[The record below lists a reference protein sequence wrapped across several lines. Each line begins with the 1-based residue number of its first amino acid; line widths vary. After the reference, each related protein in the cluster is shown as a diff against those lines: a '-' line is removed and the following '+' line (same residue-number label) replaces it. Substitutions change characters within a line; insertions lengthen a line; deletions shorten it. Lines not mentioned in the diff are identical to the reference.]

1 MTARPPAWPTA
12 APLTTPRLSL
22 EPLRADHAP
31 EAVSVFDDVRLHTWT
46 GGSPRSLA
54 QLEARY
60 ARQSAGRSPDGTQ
73 GWLNW
78 MARRTSDG
86 LLIGTVQATLD
97 RRPAA
102 EGPPAGDAIEAAV
115 AWVVGVDHQ
124 GAGYGRE
131 AALAMASWLRAQGVG
146 GLAAY
151 IRPGHGAS
159 EGIARALG
167 LRASDVVADGEAR
180 WSDSGR

>member
-1 MTARPPAWPTA
+1 MPPHPPHLLA
-12 APLTTPRLSL
+12 AVPLTAPRLIL
-22 EPLRADHAP
+22 EPLTAEHAR

-46 GGSPRSLA
+46 GGSPSSLA

-78 MARRTSDG
+78 MLRRTSDG
-86 LLIGTVQATLD
+86 VLIGTVQATTY
-97 RRPAA
+97 RRPPTG
-102 EGPPAGDAIEAAV
+102 EAGEAGEASL

-131 AALAMASWLRAQGVG
+131 GALAMASWLRARGVD

-151 IRPGHGAS
+151 IRPGHTAS
-159 EGIARALG
+159 AGIARALG
-167 LRASDVVADGEAR
+167 LRATDAVLDGEVR
-180 WSDSGR
+180 WSDSAR